1 MMIWVG
7 DRELGSIVPG
17 DEALVSVLDH
27 GFTVADGVFETL
39 RVAHGQ
45 PFALTRHLERLAL
58 SAAALGLQPPDAGV
72 IRDAVSEVLFANAPI
87 IGSGSRLRIT
97 YTAGVSPLG
106 SDRGHALPT
115 LVVAVAASVPWPDAT
130 TICTVP
136 WVRNERSPITGVK
149 STSYAENV
157 VALRYAHARGASEA
171 VLSNTREELCE
182 GTGTNV
188 FVVIDGRVLTPPLAS
203 GCLAGITRG
212 LVIEWF
218 GAIEETLPYEALQHA
233 DEVFLASS
241 TRDVH
246 PVIRV
251 DERTW
256 TEPGPVA
263 SRLREE
269 FIAKV
274 AVNIDP

>member
-1 MMIWVG
+1 MIWVG

-45 PFALTRHLERLAL
+45 PFALTRHLERLGR
-58 SAAALGLQPPDAGV
+58 SSAALGLQAPDEGV
-72 IRDAVSEVLFANAPI
+72 VRDAVGEVLFANAPI
-87 IGSGSRLRIT
+87 IGSGGRLRIT
-97 YTAGVSPLG
+97 YTAGISPLG
-106 SDRGHALPT
+106 SDRGHAVPSLI
-115 LVVAVAASVPWPDAT
+115 VAAVASTPWPDAT

-136 WVRNERSPITGVK
+136 WVRNERSPIAGVK

-157 VALRYAHARGASEA
+157 VALRYAHDRGASEA
-171 VLSNTREELCE
+171 VLANTRDELCE

-188 FVVIDGRVLTPPLAS
+188 FVVIDGRILTPPLAS

-218 GAIEETLPYEALQHA
+218 GAIEESLPYEALQHA

-256 TEPGPVA
+256 AEPGLVA
-263 SRLREE
+263 GRLREE
-269 FIAKV
+269 FIARS
-274 AVNIDP
+274 AVNLDP

>member
-1 MMIWVG
+1 MIWVG

-45 PFALTRHLERLAL
+45 PFALTRHLERLGR
-58 SAAALGLQPPDAGV
+58 SSAALGLQAPDEGV
-72 IRDAVSEVLFANAPI
+72 VRDAVGEVLFANAPI
-87 IGSGSRLRIT
+87 IGSGGRLRIT
-97 YTAGVSPLG
+97 YTAGISPLG
-106 SDRGHALPT
+106 SDRGHAVPSLI
-115 LVVAVAASVPWPDAT
+115 VAAVASTPWPDAT

-136 WVRNERSPITGVK
+136 WVRNERSPIAGVK

-157 VALRYAHARGASEA
+157 VALRYAHDRGASEA
-171 VLSNTREELCE
+171 VLANTRDELCE

-188 FVVIDGRVLTPPLAS
+188 FVVIDGRILTPPLAS

-218 GAIEETLPYEALQHA
+218 GAIEESLPYEALQHA

-256 TEPGPVA
+256 AEPGLVA
-263 SRLREE
+263 GRLREE
-269 FIAKV
+269 FIARS

>member
-1 MMIWVG
+1 MIWVG

-45 PFALTRHLERLAL
+45 PFALTRHLERLGR
-58 SAAALGLQPPDAGV
+58 SSAALGLQAPDEGV
-72 IRDAVSEVLFANAPI
+72 VRNAVDEVLFANAPI
-87 IGSGSRLRIT
+87 IGSGGRLRIT
-97 YTAGVSPLG
+97 YTAGISPLG
-106 SDRGHALPT
+106 SDRGHAVPSLI
-115 LVVAVAASVPWPDAT
+115 VAAVASTPWPDAT

-136 WVRNERSPITGVK
+136 WVRNERSPIAGVK

-157 VALRYAHARGASEA
+157 VALRYAHDRGASEA
-171 VLSNTREELCE
+171 VLANTRDELCE

-188 FVVIDGRVLTPPLAS
+188 FVVIDGRILTPPLAS

-218 GAIEETLPYEALQHA
+218 GAIEESLPYEALQHA

-256 TEPGPVA
+256 AEPGLVA
-263 SRLREE
+263 GRLREE
-269 FIAKV
+269 FIARS

>member
-1 MMIWVG
+1 MIWVG

-45 PFALTRHLERLAL
+45 PFALTRHLERLAR
-58 SAAALGLQPPDAGV
+58 SSAALGLQAPDEGV
-72 IRDAVSEVLFANAPI
+72 VRDAVGEVLFANAPI
-87 IGSGSRLRIT
+87 IGSGGRLRIT
-97 YTAGVSPLG
+97 YTAGISPLG
-106 SDRGHALPT
+106 SDRGHALPS
-115 LVVAVAASVPWPDAT
+115 LIVAVVASTPWPDAT

-136 WVRNERSPITGVK
+136 WVRNERSPIAGVK

-157 VALRYAHARGASEA
+157 VALRYAHDRGASEA
-171 VLSNTREELCE
+171 VLANTRDELCE

-188 FVVIDGRVLTPPLAS
+188 FVVIDGRILTPPLAS

-218 GAIEETLPYEALQHA
+218 GAIEESLPYEALQHA

-246 PVIRV
+246 PVVRV
-251 DERTW
+251 DGRTW
-256 TEPGPVA
+256 AEPGLI
-263 SRLREE
+263 SGRLREE
-269 FIAKV
+269 FIARS

>member
-1 MMIWVG
+1 MIWLG
-7 DRELGSIVPG
+7 DREFGSLVPA

-39 RVAHGQ
+39 KVAHGR
-45 PFALTRHLERLAL
+45 PFALTRHLRRLAR
-58 SAAALGLQPPDAGV
+58 SSAALGLQAPDEGV
-72 IRDAVSEVLFANAPI
+72 IRDAVGEVIFANAPI
-87 IGSGSRLRIT
+87 IGSLGRLRIT
-97 YTAGVSPLG
+97 YTAGEAPRG
-106 SDRGHALPT
+106 SDRGSAVPT
-115 LVVAVAASVPWPDAT
+115 LVIAMAKSLAWPEAT
-130 TICTVP
+130 TCATVP

-157 VALRYAHARGASEA
+157 MALRYAHGRGASEA
-171 VLSNTREELCE
+171 VMANTRDELCE

-188 FVVIDGRVLTPPLAS
+188 FVVVDGRVLTPPISS
-203 GCLAGITRG
+203 GCLAGITRE

-218 GAIEETLPYEALQHA
+218 GALEETLPYEALLA
-233 DEVFLASS
+233 AEEVFLTSS

-246 PVIRV
+246 PVMRI

-256 TEPGPVA
+256 GEPGPTA

-269 FIAKV
+269 FIAKS
-274 AVNIDP
+274 AIDEDP

>member
-1 MMIWVG
+1 MIWVG

-45 PFALTRHLERLAL
+45 PFALTRHLERLGR
-58 SAAALGLQPPDAGV
+58 SSAALGLQAPDEGV
-72 IRDAVSEVLFANAPI
+72 VRDAVDEVLFANAPI
-87 IGSGSRLRIT
+87 IGSGGRLRIT
-97 YTAGVSPLG
+97 YTAGISPLG
-106 SDRGHALPT
+106 SDRGHAVPSLI
-115 LVVAVAASVPWPDAT
+115 VAAVASTPWPDAT

-136 WVRNERSPITGVK
+136 WVRNERSPIAGVK

-157 VALRYAHARGASEA
+157 VALRYAHDRGASEA
-171 VLSNTREELCE
+171 VLANTRNELCE

-188 FVVIDGRVLTPPLAS
+188 FVVIDGRILTPPLAS
-203 GCLAGITRG
+203 GFLAGITRG
-212 LVIEWF
+212 VVIEWF
-218 GAIEETLPYEALQHA
+218 GAIEETLPYEVLQHA

-256 TEPGPVA
+256 AEPGLVA
-263 SRLREE
+263 GRLREE
-269 FIAKV
+269 FIARS